1 MVKPDLVVAT
11 VLVAELPWRASQIGS
26 CSSDTRKSGTR
37 LLGQSRFCLCF
48 HRPLVMILT
57 PVITRYYDYALMGGW
72 VYEPHIVAR
81 AEAASPVTR
90 ASHLRAP
97 LLVLHGD
104 KDSDVPYR
112 QILIFVEAAKRSTH
126 AGSSVEFVS
135 YAGEGHG
142 LSGTKAQKDVLD
154 QLERFLRVHLKPWD
168 FTSNPHGDVAAY

>member
-1 MVKPDLVVAT
+1 MVRAAAT
-11 VLVAELPWRASQIGS
+11 HRSPVRVFGVNHVLLMLSQAADHV
-26 CSSDTRKSGTR
+26 SDSG
-37 LLGQSRFCLCF
+37 
-48 HRPLVMILT
+48 IA
-57 PVITRYYDYALMGGW
+57 RYYDYALMGGW
-72 VYEPHIVAR
+72 VYEPHIAAR
-81 AEAASPVTR
+81 AKAASPVTR

-104 KDSDVPYR
+104 KDCDVPYR
-112 QILIFVEAAKRSTH
+112 QITTFVDAAKRSTH